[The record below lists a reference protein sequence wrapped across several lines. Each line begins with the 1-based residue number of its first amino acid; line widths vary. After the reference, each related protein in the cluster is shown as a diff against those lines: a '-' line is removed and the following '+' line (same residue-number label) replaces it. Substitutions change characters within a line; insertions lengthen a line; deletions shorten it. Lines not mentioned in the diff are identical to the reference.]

1 MGQEIE
7 RLRFD
12 PPAFERFRA
21 RVRDET
27 QRLGEWVRSGA
38 MAETAYVAGF
48 ELEAWLVDHNL
59 FPAPINQPYLSALAN
74 RLVVPELSKF
84 NIELN
89 GTPQPLGPGAL
100 LRLEEEL
107 VSTWR
112 ECVRVAHDL
121 GAALVMV
128 GILPTIREAD
138 LCLANMSSMN
148 RFHALNEQVMRARH
162 GRAITVEISGREH
175 LRAKH
180 RDVML
185 EAATTSFQVHLQVPA
200 TRAARYYNASLI
212 LSGPVVAACG
222 NSPLLFG
229 LTLWEET
236 RVPLFEQAVALGG
249 GHGTARDPAR
259 RVSFGSG
266 YVESSL
272 LECFAE
278 NEAEFPCLLPI
289 EYGNGDATLAH
300 LRLHNGT
307 IWRWNRPLVGFDDR
321 GTPHFR
327 IEHRTLPS
335 GPSVLDMIANAAL
348 YIGLAHHLASLGI
361 APESLLPFDTA
372 RENFYRA
379 ARAGLAAR
387 LTWLDGNE
395 VDARTLLQEEI
406 LPAARTAL
414 ADFGLNSEEIDRYLG
429 VIEARVRSGQTG
441 AAWMREHLTT
451 CGGDV
456 FELTSAYLEHQRSGM
471 PVHEWDA

>member
-7 RLRFD
+7 RFRFD
-12 PPAFERFRA
+12 LPAFDRFRA
-21 RVRDET
+21 RVREET
-27 QRLGEWVRSGA
+27 RRLDGWFHAGA
-38 MAETAYVAGF
+38 MAETPYVAGF

-100 LRLEEEL
+100 LRLEQEFAG
-107 VSTWR
+107 TWR
-112 ECVRVAHDL
+112 ECVRVAHDF
-121 GAALVMV
+121 GASLIMI

-148 RFHALNEQVMRARH
+148 RFHALNEQVMRARR
-162 GRAITVEISGREH
+162 GRPITVEIRGREQ

-180 RDVML
+180 HDVML

-200 TRAARYYNASLI
+200 KLAARYYNASLI
-212 LSGPVVAACG
+212 LSGPIVAACG

-229 LTLWEET
+229 RNLWEET
-236 RVPLFEQAVALGG
+236 RIPLFEQAVALGS
-249 GHGTARDPAR
+249 GHGEATNPAQ
-259 RVSFGSG
+259 RVTFGSG
-266 YVESSL
+266 YLQTSL

-278 NEAEFPCLLPI
+278 NETLFACLLPI
-289 EYGNGDATLAH
+289 DFGDDDATLAH

-307 IWRWNRPLVGFDDR
+307 IWRWNRPLVGFDER

-348 YIGLAHHLASLGI
+348 YIGLAHHLATRDV
-361 APESLLPFDTA
+361 APEALLPFDIA
-372 RENFYRA
+372 RANFYCA
-379 ARAGLAAR
+379 ARVGLEAR
-387 LTWLDGNE
+387 LTWLDGSE
-395 VDARTLLQEEI
+395 VDARTLLLEAI
-406 LPAARTAL
+406 VPAARA
-414 ADFGLNSEEIDRYLG
+414 GLSDLGVECDEIDRYLD
-429 VIEARVRSGQTG
+429 VIETRVRCGQTG
-441 AAWMREHLTT
+441 AVWMRRHL
-451 CGGDV
+451 DAHRRDL
-456 FELTSAYLEHQRSGM
+456 FELTSAYIEHQRSGM